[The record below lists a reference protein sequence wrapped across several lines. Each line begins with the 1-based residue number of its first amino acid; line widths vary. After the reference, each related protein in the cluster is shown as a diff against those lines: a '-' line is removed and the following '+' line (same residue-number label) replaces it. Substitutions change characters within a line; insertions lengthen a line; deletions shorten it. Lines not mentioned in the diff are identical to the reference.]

1 MDKDD
6 IMTRI
11 NPTIITEQF
20 FCYVKGDMM
29 KKRRGE
35 TLVEVLIAFVIILI
49 AISISVIAS
58 TTIINLRTKAKIKSD
73 IYDIIYSQ
81 AEEQLSTSTI
91 LSDRTIT
98 RNDIV
103 YTIETTFT
111 TSQPFFN
118 QISQVATAATISVY
132 PVIDEDKYKIQMFVF
147 PKQ

>member
-1 MDKDD
+1 
-6 IMTRI
+6 
-11 NPTIITEQF
+11 
-20 FCYVKGDMM
+20 M

-58 TTIINLRTKAKIKSD
+58 TAIINLRTKAKIKSD
-73 IYDIIYSQ
+73 IYDIVYSQ

-91 LSDRTIT
+91 LANSTIT

-103 YTIETTFT
+103 YRIETTVNSAF
-111 TSQPFFN
+111 PFFN
-118 QISQVATAATISVY
+118 QISHVATAATISVS
-132 PVIDEDKYKIQMFVF
+132 PVNVKDAEKYEIKMFVF